1 MTSKEAIVNM
11 QNGVKMTHPYF
22 APDEWVTMRGNKI
35 VFEDGC
41 EDWVSIFFELRPG
54 KSWEK
59 DWSIWRK

>member
-1 MTSKEAIVNM
+1 M